1 MTYGGKQHFETL
13 ANDKLY
19 QEILVGA
26 TLIERALALYELAIS
41 HEDSSDLDGPFFF
54 LSAKWKSDLMWISM
68 NSVEMLRKAKLEL
81 FDLLDL
87 SSVVSGIQI
96 EEEVRCY
103 NCFFLRRSTCHG
115 YNWHKDFSSTNYQ
128 GFTIIVP
135 LLAMQEETRG
145 HLAYRE
151 HGKTKLYTYTL
162 GRGIVFSDGFVHSP
176 HPFEGEVPA
185 LFLCF
190 TFGSDKEEYWRSILA
205 CLHTQSRRVCRYNG
219 DFVDCREEYL
229 RVANETL

>member
-87 SSVVSGIQI
+87 SSIVSGIQI

-135 LLAMQEETRG
+135 
-145 HLAYRE
+145 
-151 HGKTKLYTYTL
+151 
-162 GRGIVFSDGFVHSP
+162 
-176 HPFEGEVPA
+176 
-185 LFLCF
+185 
-190 TFGSDKEEYWRSILA
+190 
-205 CLHTQSRRVCRYNG
+205 
-219 DFVDCREEYL
+219 
-229 RVANETL
+229 